1 VDDVALGQL
10 VQHGAHQGKLCSG
23 LSGIRDRAQD
33 ANRVTG
39 RLVVETIV
47 QTLLLRLADAL

>member
-1 VDDVALGQL
+1 MDDVALSQL
-10 VQHGAHQGKLCSG
+10 VQHGAHQGKLCCG
-23 LSGIRDRAQD
+23 FSGIRDRAQD
-33 ANRVTG
+33 ANRVAG